1 MRVGG
6 PNSMHKSM
14 RAKNGRRI
22 RLVEKKHGGGGLTAD
37 EAEELVG
44 LTAEVSA
51 YMERHHPRSTE
62 VIDEFAAWV
71 ETLKARIRA
80 RKQ

>member
-1 MRVGG
+1 
-6 PNSMHKSM
+6 MHKSM
-14 RAKNGRRI
+14 RAKNGRRLD
-22 RLVEKKHGGGGLTAD
+22 LVEKKHGGGGLTAD
-37 EAEELVG
+37 EAEELAG

-71 ETLKARIRA
+71 KAMRAKIRA